1 MLAIRRQLILAAA
14 SPWNKG
20 IWERLT
26 GKVSS
31 LQEEKLL
38 LCTSTFQASDISLK
52 HPRRERAATCSWK
65 EAASPQK
72 GGELKRNHPGFW
84 EPPQLQRDDKDGFNP
99 SPAPGV
105 WVIARLLWTPSVSN
119 LQVHGA
125 GIRTRRGFVFSRLP
139 FLASRL
145 KKVVAEW
152 FKGYSL
158 KRL

>member
-26 GKVSS
+26 EKVSS

-38 LCTSTFQASDISLK
+38 LCTSTFQASNISLK

-65 EAASPQK
+65 EAASPRE
-72 GGELKRNHPGFW
+72 GGELERNHPGFW

-105 WVIARLLWTPSVSN
+105 SHCSAALNTLGFTSAGSRCRDPYKKRFCVFKIAIS
-119 LQVHGA
+119 
-125 GIRTRRGFVFSRLP
+125 GF
-139 FLASRL
+139 
-145 KKVVAEW
+145 KAEKSCCW
-152 FKGYSL
+152 MI
-158 KRL
+158 